1 MERRGFVSIGVDCIT
16 AAKSLWIHLRTEIE
30 GMVVQLMCDAPAAQ
44 VVVAQIHSSS
54 SMFGSSHSCFEF
66 RHIHFTVNYD
76 DDDFS
81 VVVFVDGWI
90 LWRQSLVV

>member
-1 MERRGFVSIGVDCIT
+1 MERIGFVSIGVDCIT

-54 SMFGSSHSCFEF
+54 SMFGSTHPCFVF
-66 RHIHFTVNYD
+66 RHIHSND

-90 LWRQSLVV
+90 LWRQSLVVL